1 MNECGAIPKRSAKK
15 VTKFEAMLRRI
26 VASGPIYRA
35 AASTKTD
42 RACTRRILFLIV
54 ICVTFSNIIRHVVVT
69 DNSKDV
75 VPKTSPNQ
83 EP

>member
-42 RACTRRILFLIV
+42 RACTRRILFLSV
-54 ICVTFSNIIRHVVVT
+54 GFT
-69 DNSKDV
+69 
-75 VPKTSPNQ
+75 PSPAS
-83 EP
+83 PAVLLMPLYF